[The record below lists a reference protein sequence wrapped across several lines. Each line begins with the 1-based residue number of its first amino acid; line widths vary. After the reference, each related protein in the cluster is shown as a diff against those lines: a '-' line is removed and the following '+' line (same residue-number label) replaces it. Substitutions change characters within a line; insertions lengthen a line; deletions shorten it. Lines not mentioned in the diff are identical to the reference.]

1 MAPKARSPFAGFP
14 AAWLTYDSR
23 GNPVFDVEPRI
34 LTPLRYVALCYASD
48 LAIFAGIG
56 YGLWSAFSAENPD
69 VWMFAAAIIIPIAL
83 EKPIF
88 KTLGAFL
95 RKRVRIRLTLD
106 RFSIKRWFG
115 WKHFDRQLPHRFAV
129 LPHDW
134 TQAEQDMEEL
144 RQQEMQLKRKPTL
157 RYRLYGESFHLSFD
171 YLGQR
176 NDLMTVY
183 GQKDAVAVATRL
195 KACDDVLDA
204 LLKRGHGTPLDPGKE
219 WSDQPGAIPETV

>member
-14 AAWLTYDSR
+14 AASLSYDRS
-23 GNPVFDVEPRI
+23 GAPEFHIEPRI
-34 LTPLRYVALCYASD
+34 LTPIRAVVLRTVSD

-56 YGLWSAFSAENPD
+56 GGLWAAFSAENPN
-69 VWMFAAAIIIPIAL
+69 VWMFAAAVIIPIAL
-83 EKPIF
+83 ERAIYR
-88 KTLGAFL
+88 TLESFI
-95 RKRVRIRLTLD
+95 RKRVRMCLTLD
-106 RFSIKRWFG
+106 RFGIRKWYG
-115 WKHFDRQLPHRFAV
+115 WRHFDRQLPHRFAV

-134 TQAEQDMEEL
+134 TQAEQDVEEL
-144 RQQEMQLKRKPTL
+144 RQQEMQLKRQPTL

-204 LLKRGHGTPLDPGKE
+204 FMQRGHGTPLDPGKE
-219 WSDQPGAIPETV
+219 WSQQPGAIPEEV

>member
-14 AAWLTYDSR
+14 AASLSYDPS
-23 GNPVFDVEPRI
+23 GGPVFHVEPRI
-34 LTPLRYVALCYASD
+34 LTPLRAVVLRHASD

-56 YGLWSAFSAENPD
+56 GGLWAAFSAENPN
-69 VWMFAAAIIIPIAL
+69 VWMFAAAVIIPIAL
-83 EKPIF
+83 ERAIR
-88 KTLGAFL
+88 KTLESFI
-95 RKRVRIRLTLD
+95 RKRVRLRLTLD
-106 RFSIKRWFG
+106 RFSIEKWYG
-115 WKHFDRQLPHRFAV
+115 WRHFDRQLPHRFAV

-134 TQAEQDMEEL
+134 MQAEADMEEL
-144 RQQEMQLKRKPTL
+144 RQQEMQLKHQPTL

-183 GQKDAVAVATRL
+183 GQKDAVAVAMRL

-204 LLKRGHGTPLDPGKE
+204 LMQRGHGTPLDPGKE
-219 WSDQPGAIPETV
+219 WSQQPGAIPEEV